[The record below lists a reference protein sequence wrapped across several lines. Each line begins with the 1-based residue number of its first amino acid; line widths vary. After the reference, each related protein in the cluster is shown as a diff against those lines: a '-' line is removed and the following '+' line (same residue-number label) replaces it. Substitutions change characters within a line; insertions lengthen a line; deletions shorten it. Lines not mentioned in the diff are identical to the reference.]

1 MDTETRAHAA
11 QGQPTRVCPHLHIMQ
26 LALRVRGLLLERGH
40 EGRRDGVG
48 VRRMAVRAQRGLG
61 LR

>member
-1 MDTETRAHAA
+1 
-11 QGQPTRVCPHLHIMQ
+11 
-26 LALRVRGLLLERGH
+26 VRGLLLERGH